1 MPIRIKCLKH
11 YKESVN
17 NVDNKEHHNI
27 KHCKNSI
34 GFKMKYAIQ
43 HTAPIHT
50 HFSINILGRFVS
62 LSTKQAYDLF
72 ALR

>member
-11 YKESVN
+11 YREFIN
-17 NVDNKEHHNI
+17 TVDDKEHHNI
-27 KHCKNSI
+27 KHCKDPI
-34 GFKMKYAIQ
+34 GCKMKCAIQ
-43 HTAPIHT
+43 HAALIHMR
-50 HFSINILGRFVS
+50 FSINILGRFAS